1 MKRVFVCIIVCLF
14 NLPAAAIDYNDFP
27 PNLQQILDERID
39 ELTSNGGIC
48 IAGRVT
54 MSDGEPISS
63 GGDVVVNLHHNVD
76 EPLWVYEGGWFIMG
90 RTLSSDYAG
99 PRKGFVLRA
108 FGYNPIDAS
117 IRIREGKMTYV
128 DFVMDKTPSEKL
140 ASIAGI
146 VVDEQNEP
154 FEGASVR
161 LSFPFSNHGN
171 NSMPYMSMA
180 AGADGKYSFKGLS
193 PTEYSLTASVSD
205 YAFHSTG
212 ITLPA
217 GGTVTRDLK
226 LRYNRKAIIDY
237 VYQADGSRNFTGGNI
252 QKGTIEWING
262 GYQGV
267 DFSDGKVEGYEP
279 NSLRD
284 IEMRQSQNELEFSI
298 FYGNGRNGFYD
309 MGAVDFDAV
318 TEAPQTTYSLAKRLC
333 IVGHVYIVRTYEGNY
348 AKFIVRSISESDILN
363 P

>member
-1 MKRVFVCIIVCLF
+1 MKKVFVCVIICIC

-39 ELTSNGGIC
+39 ELTSKGGIC

-63 GGDVVVNLHHNVD
+63 GGDVLVNLHHRVD
-76 EPLWVYEGGWFIMG
+76 MPLWVYEDGWFIMG
-90 RTLSSDYAG
+90 RVLPSDYAG
-99 PRKGFVLRA
+99 PKKGFVLRA
-108 FGYNPIDAS
+108 FGYNPIDES
-117 IRIREGKMTYV
+117 IRIREGKITYV
-128 DFVMDKTPSEKL
+128 EFVMDKTPSEKL
-140 ASIAGI
+140 ASISGT

-171 NSMPYMSMA
+171 DSMPYMSMA
-180 AGADGKYSFKGLS
+180 AGTDGKYSFKGLS
-193 PTEYSLTASVSD
+193 ATEYSLTASVSD
-205 YAFHSTG
+205 YAYHS
-212 ITLPA
+212 ITIKLPA
-217 GGTVTRDLK
+217 GETVTRDLK
-226 LRYNRKAIIDY
+226 LWYNRRAIIDY

-252 QKGTIEWING
+252 QKGTIEWIRSH
-262 GYQGV
+262 QGV

-284 IEMRQSQNELEFSI
+284 IEMTQSQDELEFDI
-298 FYGNGRNGFYD
+298 FYSNGKNGFYD
-309 MGAVDFDAV
+309 MGAIDFDAV
-318 TEAPQTTYSLAKRLC
+318 TEAPQTTYSLERRLC
-333 IVGHVYIVRTYEGNY
+333 VAGHVYIVRTYEGNY

>member
-1 MKRVFVCIIVCLF
+1 MKKALFCIIICLF
-14 NLPAAAIDYNDFP
+14 NLPATAIDYNDFP

-63 GGDVVVNLHHNVD
+63 GGDVVVNLYHGVD
-76 EPLWVYEGGWFIMG
+76 EPLWVYDGGWFIMG
-90 RTLSSDYAG
+90 RILSSDYAG

-117 IRIREGKMTYV
+117 IRIREGKITYV

-140 ASIAGI
+140 ASIIGI

-161 LSFPFSNHGN
+161 LSFPFANHGN
-171 NSMPYMSMA
+171 DSMPYMSMV
-180 AGADGKYSFKGLS
+180 AGPDGKYSFKGLS
-193 PTEYSLTASVSD
+193 TTEYSIVASVSD
-205 YAFHSTG
+205 YAYHS
-212 ITLPA
+212 ITVTPPA
-217 GGTVTRDLK
+217 GETVIKNLK
-226 LRYNRKAIIDY
+226 LWYNRKAIIDY
-237 VYQADGSRNFTGGNI
+237 VYQADGSRSFTSGNL
-252 QKGTIEWING
+252 QKGTIEWINNH
-262 GYQGV
+262 QGV
-267 DFSDGKVEGYEP
+267 DFSDGRVEGYEP

-284 IEMRQSQNELEFSI
+284 IEMTQSQDELEFGI
-298 FYGNGRNGFYD
+298 FYVNGKNGFYD
-309 MGAVDFDAV
+309 IGAVDFDAV
-318 TEAPQTTYSLAKRLC
+318 TEAPQTTYSLARRLC
-333 IVGHVYIVRTYEGNY
+333 VAGHVYIVRTYEGNY
-348 AKFIVRSISESDILN
+348 AKFIVRSISESDLLN